1 MKRMIGFI
9 VMALLVML
17 VPSLVGCIE
26 TQYESGGSKPATEK
40 LQIIDHHMT
49 TSEYGSMI
57 VKGRAKNI
65 SSSNLS
71 YASVKV
77 KFYDASG
84 TLLATSSDG
93 ISDLGLGETWS
104 FSVMYFGMDDENVK
118 SYKIG
123 VGSTW

>member
-1 MKRMIGFI
+1 MKRIVGFI
-9 VMALLVML
+9 AIALVVIL

-26 TQYESGGSKPATEK
+26 TQYEPGGSTPATEK
-40 LQIIDHHMT
+40 LQILDHQMT
-49 TSEYGSMI
+49 TTEFGNII